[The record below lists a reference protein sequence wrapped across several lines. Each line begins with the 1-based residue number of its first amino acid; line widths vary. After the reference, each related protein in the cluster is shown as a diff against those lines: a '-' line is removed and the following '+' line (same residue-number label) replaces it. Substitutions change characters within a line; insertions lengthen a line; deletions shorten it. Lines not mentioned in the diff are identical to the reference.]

1 MAAMAELEP
10 IIADRVKLITRGSDK
25 KSVKLPS
32 GKAGF
37 RKSQPVFTF
46 NGEKADADNAAF
58 VEKLAADNSE
68 YIHYKPVLAW
78 SAMRRRLNI
87 ADNAVVDKNG
97 EFIEGLTGTE
107 QPDSLYIEEAETE

>member
-1 MAAMAELEP
+1 MSAMAELEP
-10 IIADRVKLITRGSDK
+10 IIADRVKLITKGSNK
-25 KSVKLPS
+25 KSINLPG

-37 RKSQPVFTF
+37 RKSPPVFTF
-46 NGEKADADNAAF
+46 NGEKADADNIAF

-78 SAMRRRLNI
+78 SAMRRHLNI

-97 EFIEGLTGTE
+97 EFIEGLVGTE
-107 QPDSLYIEEAETE
+107 QPDSLYIEEAKSE